1 MLEKSKAENKVDAV
15 AIEGN
20 QLPNDT
26 LYHYFSDKK
35 VTLSIKAE
43 EVWKIGSAKELSIN
57 KRIEDLGKK
66 LKDWKGIEFF
76 RGITSGFN
84 EAFHLNKLEA
94 KELIEVDKK
103 NSELLK
109 PLLRGKDIKRWI
121 YDYHDLFI
129 INSHNGVRES
139 GLKRIEVETDYPKIY
154 NYLLDY
160 YDESSPKAILKKD
173 GTYQTLK
180 DRADQGDHWTNLR
193 NCAFVE
199 EFEKPKIVWI
209 EISDRANYAYD
220 KQGFFLTNSA
230 YFISGDNLKY

>member
-1 MLEKSKAENKVDAV
+1 MRIFPNATVFVNILMLEKSKAENKVDAV

-109 PLLRGKDIKRWI
+109 
-121 YDYHDLFI
+121 
-129 INSHNGVRES
+129 
-139 GLKRIEVETDYPKIY
+139 
-154 NYLLDY
+154 
-160 YDESSPKAILKKD
+160 
-173 GTYQTLK
+173 
-180 DRADQGDHWTNLR
+180 
-193 NCAFVE
+193 
-199 EFEKPKIVWI
+199 
-209 EISDRANYAYD
+209 
-220 KQGFFLTNSA
+220 
-230 YFISGDNLKY
+230 